1 MSTTVLVE
9 VGDFDGL
16 FAALRNRGFD
26 PVGPTI
32 SGETIVYDRI
42 AGVQD
47 LPVGWTDLQEAGTY
61 RLERRN
67 DEALFGYVVGPHSF
81 KKYLF
86 PSRHTLFSLEKTA
99 DGVKLV
105 EKAAPAPRFAFI
117 GVRPCELAA
126 MEIQDRVFGAGPFTD
141 PEYLIRRQQAFVV
154 TVNCVVT
161 GGTCFCASMGTGP
174 RAREGFDL
182 AVTEIIGAT
191 GHRFLIE
198 SGSPLGEEVL
208 ADVPSRPAEA
218 EDMVEATRL
227 LELAAATMGRALDT
241 DGIKELLL
249 ENLEHP
255 RWERVG
261 EQCLTCTNCT
271 MVCPTCF
278 CATVEDAQSLDGSTA
293 ERTRLWDSCFTN
305 EFSYIHGG
313 SLRTSPAA
321 RYRQWMTHKLA
332 SWIDQFGT
340 SGCVGCGRCIT
351 WCPVGIDI
359 TKIAAVIRTSEEKK
373 HALA

>member
-1 MSTTVLVE
+1 VSTTVTID
-9 VGDFDGL
+9 VGGFDQL
-16 FAALRNRGFD
+16 LAALRGRGFE

-32 SGETIVYDRI
+32 RGETIVYDRI

-47 LPVGWTDLQEAGTY
+47 LPVGWTDRQQAGTY
-61 RLERRN
+61 RLERRK

-86 PSRHTLFSLEKTA
+86 PSRHTLFTLEKTA

-105 EKAAPAPRFAFI
+105 DKADPVPRFAFI

-126 MEIQDRVFGAGPFTD
+126 LDIQDRVFGEGPFID
-141 PEYLIRRQQAFVV
+141 PEYVNRRQRAFVV

-161 GGTCFCASMGTGP
+161 GGTCFCTSMGTGP

-182 AVTEIIGAT
+182 SATEILDAS

-198 SGSPLGEEVL
+198 AGSPRGEEVL
-208 ADVPSRPAEA
+208 ADVPHRPAEPEDLA
-218 EDMVEATRL
+218 EANRL
-227 LELAAATMGRALDT
+227 LELAAASMGRSLDT
-241 DGIKELLL
+241 NGIKELLL

-278 CATVEDAQSLDGSTA
+278 CATVEDAQSLDGLTA
-293 ERTRLWDSCFTN
+293 ERSRHWDSCFSK

-313 SLRTSPAA
+313 SMRTSPAA

-332 SWIDQFGT
+332 SWIDQFGM

>member
-1 MSTTVLVE
+1 MSNSAVLDRQ
-9 VGDFDGL
+9 GFAQL
-16 FAALRNRGFD
+16 FADLHSRGYTS
-26 PVGPTI
+26 VGPTI
-32 SGETIVYDRI
+32 RDQAIVYDVI
-42 AGVQD
+42 TSID
-47 LPVGWTDLQEAGTY
+47 DMPVGWTDTQEAGTY
-61 RLERRN
+61 RLERRD

-86 PSRHTLFSLEKTA
+86 PPRHTLFTLEKTP
-99 DGVKLV
+99 DGIKLV
-105 EKAAPAPRFAFI
+105 DTVEPTPKYAFI
-117 GVRPCELAA
+117 GMRPCELAA
-126 MEIQDRVFGAGPFTD
+126 MEIQDRVFGGGPFTD
-141 PEYLIRRQQAFVV
+141 TEYLRRRRQVFVV

-182 AVTEIIGAT
+182 AVTEILGET
-191 GHRFLIE
+191 GHHFLIE
-198 SGSPLGEEVL
+198 VGSTLGEEVL
-208 ADVPSRPAEA
+208 ADLPHRPAEPGELA
-218 EDMVEATRL
+218 EADRL
-227 LELAAATMGRALDT
+227 LEQAADRMGRSLDT
-241 DGIKELLL
+241 TGIKELLL
-249 ENLEHP
+249 GNPEHP

-278 CATVEDAQSLDGSTA
+278 CATVEDAQSLDGTSA
-293 ERTRLWDSCFTN
+293 ERIRHWDSCFTY

-313 SLRTSPAA
+313 PLRTSPGA

-359 TKIAAVIRTSEEKK
+359 TKIAAVIRSSEEKK

>member
-1 MSTTVLVE
+1 MSVVAVVE
-9 VGDFDGL
+9 REDFGQIFETL
-16 FAALRNRGFD
+16 HSRGYES
-26 PVGPTI
+26 VGPTI
-32 SGETIVYDRI
+32 RDQTIVYDRI
-42 AGVQD
+42 GAVDD
-47 LPVGWTDLQEAGTY
+47 LPIGWTDNQEAGTY
-61 RLERRN
+61 RLERRG
-67 DEALFGYVVGPHSF
+67 DESLFGYVVGPHSF

-86 PSRHTLFSLEKTA
+86 PPRHTLFTVEKTP
-99 DGVKLV
+99 DGVRLV
-105 EKAAPAPRFAFI
+105 DSQGPTPRYAFI
-117 GVRPCELAA
+117 GMRPCELAA
-126 MEIQDRVFGAGPFTD
+126 MQIQDRVFGSGSFTD
-141 PEYLIRRQQAFVV
+141 GEYLRRRQEAFVV

-161 GGTCFCASMGTGP
+161 GGTCFCTSMGTGP
-174 RAREGFDL
+174 RARDGFDL
-182 AVTEIIGAT
+182 AVTELLTET

-198 SGSPLGEEVL
+198 AGSSNGEEVL
-208 ADVPSRPAEA
+208 ADLPHRVAEA
-218 EDMVEATRL
+218 GEMAEADRL
-227 LELAAATMGRALDT
+227 LDQAAGLMGRSLETA
-241 DGIKELLL
+241 GIKELLL
-249 ENLEHP
+249 DNPEHP

-278 CATVEDAQSLDGSTA
+278 CATVEDAQSLDGRSA
-293 ERTRLWDSCFTN
+293 ERIRRWDSCFTT

-313 SLRTSPAA
+313 SLRTSSMA

-359 TKIAAVIRTSEEKK
+359 TKIAAAIRASEEKK

>member
-1 MSTTVLVE
+1 MRIVAVVE
-9 VGDFDGL
+9 REDFGQI
-16 FAALRNRGFD
+16 FEALHRRGYES
-26 PVGPTI
+26 VGPTI
-32 SGETIVYDRI
+32 RDRTIVYDRI
-42 AGVQD
+42 RDVDD
-47 LPVGWTDLQEAGTY
+47 LPIGWTDTQEAGTY
-61 RLERRN
+61 LLERRG
-67 DEALFGYVVGPHSF
+67 DDALFGYVVGPHSF

-86 PSRHTLFSLEKTA
+86 PPRHTLFAVAKTP
-99 DGVKLV
+99 DGVRLV
-105 EKAAPAPRFAFI
+105 DSPTPTPRYAFI

-126 MEIQDRVFGAGPFTD
+126 MQIQDWVFGSGSFTD
-141 PEYLIRRQQAFVV
+141 GEYLRRRHEALVI

-161 GGTCFCASMGTGP
+161 GGTCFCTSMETGP
-174 RAREGFDL
+174 RARAGFDL
-182 AVTEIIGAT
+182 AVTELLGDT

-198 SGSPLGEEVL
+198 VGSSIGEEVL
-208 ADVPSRPAEA
+208 ADLPHRIAEA
-218 EDMVEATRL
+218 FEIAEADRL
-227 LELAAATMGRALDT
+227 LEQAADRMGRSLDT
-241 DGIKELLL
+241 AGIKDLLL
-249 ENLEHP
+249 DNPEHP

-278 CATVEDAQSLDGSTA
+278 CFTVEDAQSLDGRSA
-293 ERTRLWDSCFTN
+293 ERIRSWDSCFTT

-313 SLRTSPAA
+313 ALRTSPTA

-359 TKIAAVIRTSEEKK
+359 TKIAAAIRASEEKK

>member
-1 MSTTVLVE
+1 VSTTVSVE
-9 VGDFDGL
+9 IGDLDQL
-16 FAALRNRGFD
+16 FVALRDRGFD
-26 PVGPTI
+26 PVGPTVR
-32 SGETIVYDRI
+32 GETIVYDRI

-47 LPVGWTDLQEAGTY
+47 LPVGWTDVQEAGTY
-61 RLERRN
+61 RLERR
-67 DEALFGYVVGPHSF
+67 DDQALFGYVVGPDSF

-86 PSRHTLFSLEKTA
+86 PPRHTLFRLEKTA
-99 DGVKLV
+99 DGVTLV
-105 EKAAPAPRFAFI
+105 DRADPAPRFAFI

-126 MEIQDRVFGAGPFTD
+126 MGIQDRVFGAGPFTD
-141 PEYLIRRQQAFVV
+141 PEYLSRRQQAFVV

-182 AVTEIIGAT
+182 AVTEIVAAT
-191 GHRFLIE
+191 GHRLLVE
-198 SGSPLGEEVL
+198 AGSTRGEEVL
-208 ADVPSRPAEA
+208 ADVPHRPAEVEDLA
-218 EDMVEATRL
+218 EAAHL
-227 LELAAATMGRALDT
+227 LELAAANMGRSLDT
-241 DGIKELLL
+241 NGIKALLL
-249 ENLEHP
+249 DNLEHP

-278 CATVEDAQSLDGSTA
+278 CATVEDAQSLDGSKA
-293 ERTRLWDSCFTN
+293 ERIRYWDSCFTN

>member
-1 MSTTVLVE
+1 MSTTVSVE
-9 VGDFDGL
+9 VGDFDLL
-16 FAALRNRGFD
+16 FAALRDRGFD

-61 RLERRN
+61 LLERRN

-86 PSRHTLFSLEKTA
+86 PSRHTLFTLEKTA

-105 EKAAPAPRFAFI
+105 DKADPVPRFAFI

-126 MEIQDRVFGAGPFTD
+126 MEIQDRVFGTGPFTD
-141 PEYLIRRQQAFVV
+141 PEYLGRRAQGFVV

-161 GGTCFCASMGTGP
+161 GGTCFCTSMGTGP

-191 GHRFLIE
+191 GHRFLFE
-198 SGSPLGEEVL
+198 AGSSRGEEVL
-208 ADVPSRPAEA
+208 ADVPHRPAEV
-218 EDMVEATRL
+218 EDLAEATHL
-227 LELAAATMGRALDT
+227 LELAAANMGRSLDT
-241 DGIKELLL
+241 KGIKELLL

-261 EQCLTCTNCT
+261 EQCLTCTN
-271 MVCPTCF
+271 
-278 CATVEDAQSLDGSTA
+278 
-293 ERTRLWDSCFTN
+293 
-305 EFSYIHGG
+305 
-313 SLRTSPAA
+313 
-321 RYRQWMTHKLA
+321 
-332 SWIDQFGT
+332 
-340 SGCVGCGRCIT
+340 
-351 WCPVGIDI
+351 
-359 TKIAAVIRTSEEKK
+359 
-373 HALA
+373 

>member
-1 MSTTVLVE
+1 MSTAVTVD
-9 VGDFDGL
+9 VGDFDEL
-16 FAALRNRGFD
+16 LVALRSRGYD
-26 PVGPTI
+26 PVGPTVRD
-32 SGETIVYDRI
+32 ETIVYDRI
-42 AGVQD
+42 EGLRD
-47 LPVGWTDLQEAGTY
+47 LPVGWTDDQEAGTY
-61 RLERRN
+61 RLERRK
-67 DEALFGYVVGPHSF
+67 DDALFGYVVGPHSF

-86 PSRHTLFSLEKTA
+86 PPRHTLFTLEKTA

-105 EKAAPAPRFAFI
+105 DKAEPVPQFAFI

-126 MEIQDRVFGAGPFTD
+126 MKIQDRVFGTGPFSD
-141 PEYLIRRQQAFVV
+141 PQYVDRRERAFVV

-174 RAREGFDL
+174 RAQEGFDL
-182 AVTEIIGAT
+182 AVTEILEANS
-191 GHRFLIE
+191 HRLLVE
-198 SGSPLGEEVL
+198 AGSPRGEEVL
-208 ADVPSRPAEA
+208 ADVPHRPAETGDLA
-218 EDMVEATRL
+218 EADRL
-227 LELAAATMGRALDT
+227 LEEAATRMGRSLDT
-241 DGIKELLL
+241 EGIKELLL
-249 ENLEHP
+249 DHLEHP

-261 EQCLTCTNCT
+261 ELCLTCTNCT

-293 ERTRLWDSCFTN
+293 ERIRSWDSCFTN

-359 TKIAAVIRTSEEKK
+359 TKIAALIRTSEEKK

>member
-1 MSTTVLVE
+1 VSVNAVVERQDFEQLFEVLHS
-9 VGDFDGL
+9 
-16 FAALRNRGFD
+16 RGYES
-26 PVGPTI
+26 VGPTVRDQ
-32 SGETIVYDRI
+32 TIVYDQI
-42 AGVQD
+42 GGVED
-47 LPVGWTDLQEAGTY
+47 LPVGWTDTQEAGTY
-61 RLERRN
+61 RLVPR
-67 DEALFGYVVGPHSF
+67 DDQALFGYVVGPHSF

-86 PSRHTLFSLEKTA
+86 PPRHTLFTLEKTS
-99 DGVKLV
+99 DGIKLV
-105 EKAAPAPRFAFI
+105 EAAGPAPKYAFI
-117 GVRPCELAA
+117 GMRPCELAA
-126 MEIQDRVFGAGPFTD
+126 MKIQDQVLGGETFTD
-141 PEYLIRRQQAFVV
+141 PEYVMRRQQVFVV

-161 GGTCFCASMGTGP
+161 GGTCFCTSMGTGP

-182 AVTEIIGAT
+182 AVTEVLGET
-191 GHRFLIE
+191 THHFLIE
-198 SGSPLGEEVL
+198 AGSPLGEEVL
-208 ADVPSRPAEA
+208 AELPYRAAEPEDEAEA
-218 EDMVEATRL
+218 DRL
-227 LELAAATMGRALDT
+227 LDLATDRMGRSLDT
-241 DGIKELLL
+241 DGIKDLLL
-249 ENLEHP
+249 GSYEHP

-278 CATVEDAQSLDGSTA
+278 CATVEDAQSLDGLTA
-293 ERTRLWDSCFTN
+293 ERIRRWDSCFTT

-359 TKIAAVIRTSEEKK
+359 TKIAAVIRASEEKK